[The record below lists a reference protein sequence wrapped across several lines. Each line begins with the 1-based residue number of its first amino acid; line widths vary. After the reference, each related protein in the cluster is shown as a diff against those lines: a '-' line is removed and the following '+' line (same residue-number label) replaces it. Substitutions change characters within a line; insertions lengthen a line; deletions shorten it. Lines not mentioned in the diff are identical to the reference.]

1 MKTYQFSLSRAHVIA
16 QRISTL
22 MKETAQLALQKYSYH
37 LDKNDMLYWESESK
51 RQAVLQK
58 IEDNSQQFLQYE
70 NDYIKF
76 SEILAQLRKTIA
88 QANQKTGISDRL
100 TDIRLL
106 DTQLSFLND
115 IQQNGDVADD
125 NATDFVNE
133 MQDRL
138 TIYAKLETE
147 SARYN
152 AIERDFPLLIKTEN
166 AEQTALR
173 QQKMAQLKNQRIRLN
188 DEIRDLNGATSI
200 QIELDDAMAE
210 ALNLA

>member
-51 RQAVLQK
+51 RQSVLQK

-115 IQQNGDVADD
+115 IQQNGNVADD